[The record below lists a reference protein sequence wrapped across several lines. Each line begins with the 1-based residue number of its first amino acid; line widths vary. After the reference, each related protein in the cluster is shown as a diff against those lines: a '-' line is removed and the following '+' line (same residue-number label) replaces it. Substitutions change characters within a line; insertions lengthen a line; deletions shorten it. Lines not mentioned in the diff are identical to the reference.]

1 MNPMRFS
8 RSLAAA
14 SVGGVA
20 LFLGALAP
28 AQATQNV
35 TNPPIRLAK
44 GGVEY
49 MCGGKGK
56 AEMSF
61 MQTVA
66 PRWAATL
73 EFAVSNGQRGD
84 FTERAQVQVRDKYN
98 GHLVMEA
105 LSQGPFMLTRL
116 EPGAYDVDVTLGGL
130 TLTQSITVIAG
141 VPAHALF
148 LWPSNVDMATLAPKA
163 PANTTAMLAPRD

>member
-1 MNPMRFS
+1 MSLMRFS

-14 SVGGVA
+14 TVGGAA
-20 LFLGALAP
+20 LLAGALTP
-28 AQATQNV
+28 AQAAQAV
-35 TNPPIRLAK
+35 TNPPIRMAET
-44 GGVEY
+44 GIEY
-49 MCGGKGK
+49 MCGGKGQ
-56 AEMSF
+56 AEMAF

-73 EFAVSNGQRGD
+73 EFAVSNGRRGE

-98 GHLVMEA
+98 GHLVMKA

-141 VPAHALF
+141 VPARALF
-148 LWPSNVDMATLAPKA
+148 VWPSNFDMASARAESAQTVAR
-163 PANTTAMLAPRD
+163 RD

>member
-1 MNPMRFS
+1 MNPMRFT
-8 RSLAAA
+8 RSLATAT
-14 SVGGVA
+14 VGGVA
-20 LFLGALAP
+20 LFLAGLVP
-28 AQATQNV
+28 AQAAQTV
-35 TNPPIRLAK
+35 ANPPIRMAE

-49 MCGGKGK
+49 MCGGKGQ
-56 AEMSF
+56 AEVAF

-73 EFAVSNGQRGD
+73 EFAVSNGQRGV

-98 GHLVMEA
+98 GRMVMEA

-130 TLTQSITVIAG
+130 TLTQSVTVIAG
-141 VPAHALF
+141 VPTRALF
-148 LWPSNVDMATLAPKA
+148 LWPSNFDMASTRAEPTQTVA
-163 PANTTAMLAPRD
+163 QRD